1 MKRFSIFV
9 LLLVLLSISLGFS
22 TQVSKGLRLEI
33 DPKEAPLETEALIIL
48 TNIGTEPITI
58 HKIVVKRP
66 RGTEDELKFEPGLN
80 LDPAVNMIFVYPL
93 DWPSGNVS
101 EEGNYTVTASFD
113 SMEVVEIFS
122 RVAVADLTITAL
134 SAEQRATCSWEA
146 DVKARVK
153 NIGDGAASGVV
164 VAFYV
169 DGTRL
174 STPSSFD
181 LAPGQEKTVSTSW
194 TMGTGSYTLYAKVD
208 PDNAISESNE
218 ANNELTKSVGVEVER
233 KCDWDPCA
241 KIECGY
247 NADKCGTECVRTERY
262 CCYPQNGQCRE
273 WCERCVEE
281 RSKYCCWC
289 VGGWVNC
296 RDCPVL
302 HDPDHSQFPALIDQG
317 QAAKIPWSGW
327 WWPLRDSVNP
337 NLYDKGGPLDKY
349 DQYILATR
357 GYNPGA
363 REWEEKAQGSAL
375 LFFTIEV
382 ERDNLKGR
390 VVLGKHG
397 STIDNE
403 TLAALDLL
411 KELITGVTPQDQIE
425 ERIKQLEET
434 MFVGG
439 LWWKS
444 FKGDIPSLQDL
455 LANAWTIKSESREEG
470 GEAAGWMGICHG
482 LAAASVMEDEPM
494 QPRTLHGIDFT
505 VADLKGLLTKV
516 WQEAYFESWEPTPKN
531 FHEKLQEIIGAQG
544 KPLIMDLARGI
555 VAANHPAYQY
565 EIKKVKEEGATATFE
580 VKVWFAD
587 YASPDF
593 VGTNTFTR
601 TYSYS
606 LVFDDQGNIIGDGTW
621 ISTDYPDSLWIP
633 TAPRPGNPRVDLAIV
648 YEILRGPSSPEP

>member
-1 MKRFSIFV
+1 
-9 LLLVLLSISLGFS
+9 
-22 TQVSKGLRLEI
+22 
-33 DPKEAPLETEALIIL
+33 
-48 TNIGTEPITI
+48 
-58 HKIVVKRP
+58 
-66 RGTEDELKFEPGLN
+66 
-80 LDPAVNMIFVYPL
+80 
-93 DWPSGNVS
+93 
-101 EEGNYTVTASFD
+101 
-113 SMEVVEIFS
+113 
-122 RVAVADLTITAL
+122 
-134 SAEQRATCSWEA
+134 
-146 DVKARVK
+146 
-153 NIGDGAASGVV
+153 
-164 VAFYV
+164 
-169 DGTRL
+169 
-174 STPSSFD
+174 
-181 LAPGQEKTVSTSW
+181 
-194 TMGTGSYTLYAKVD
+194 
-208 PDNAISESNE
+208 
-218 ANNELTKSVGVEVER
+218 
-233 KCDWDPCA
+233 
-241 KIECGY
+241 
-247 NADKCGTECVRTERY
+247 
-262 CCYPQNGQCRE
+262 
-273 WCERCVEE
+273 
-281 RSKYCCWC
+281 
-289 VGGWVNC
+289 
-296 RDCPVL
+296 
-302 HDPDHSQFPALIDQG
+302 
-317 QAAKIPWSGW
+317 
-327 WWPLRDSVNP
+327 
-337 NLYDKGGPLDKY
+337 
-349 DQYILATR
+349 
-357 GYNPGA
+357 
-363 REWEEKAQGSAL
+363 

-382 ERDNLKGR
+382 ERDNLKGS

-505 VADLKGLLTKV
+505 VADLKGLLTKA